1 MVILMKRRA
10 SICRA
15 VMKRASAAFFIALLA
30 SSGQA
35 RIVEVSGS
43 GEFVT
48 ETMIQQHL
56 DACAT
61 WPPAGCAGVFY
72 THKVTQPGL
81 RYARS
86 SDLLQAI
93 DEQQEIQ
100 ARDSQGD
107 LVSITTNNPPYEQVQ
122 VPWNSPV
129 GWEKPGPTIPAGQW
143 VSSHYIWLN
152 SATLVHDIATFKFDG
167 PIIGLI
173 GGPADLY
180 ASNAN
185 IGFSSCAEGQLC
197 VNYTDTQTGFVNE
210 PYPFNSTGGGQYP
223 ISGDIVTRLAPA
235 VLRVDF
241 TSAAGDYVRVVTAAD
256 VPLHPGDFDHDYDV
270 DEDDRLIWMTTF
282 HSTTDYRADAN
293 GDDSVDA
300 ADYIVWRQ
308 NTGYSYTWP
317 PPGGGSGPGP
327 HVESAV
333 PEPSSL
339 PLLLAGYFGSLF
351 FRRHRSGW
359 RPESRQ

>member
-1 MVILMKRRA
+1 MGKG
-10 SICRA
+10 
-15 VMKRASAAFFIALLA
+15 ASAVLFITLLA

-43 GEFVT
+43 GEFLS

-72 THKVTQPGL
+72 THKNTEPGN
-81 RYARS
+81 RYSRPS
-86 SDLLQAI
+86 YLLQAI
-93 DEQQEIQ
+93 DEQQNIQ
-100 ARDSQGD
+100 AMDDQQN
-107 LVSITTNNPPYEQVQ
+107 LVAITTNNPPYEQVQ
-122 VPWNSPV
+122 LPWNSPI

-152 SATLVHDIATFKFDG
+152 SATLTHNIATFKFDG

-173 GGPADLY
+173 GGPAQLY
-180 ASNAN
+180 ATNAN
-185 IGFSSCAEGQLC
+185 LGFSSCAEGQFC

-210 PYPFNSTGGGQYP
+210 PYPWNSTGGGQYP
-223 ISGDIVTRLAPA
+223 VSGDIVTRLAPA

-241 TSAAGDYVRVVTAAD
+241 TGAAGDYVRVVTAAD

-270 DEDDRLIWMTTF
+270 DQDDRLIWTATF
-282 HSTTDYRADAN
+282 NSTTDFRADAN
-293 GDDSVDA
+293 GDSNVDA

-308 NTGYSYTWP
+308 NNGYSYTWP
-317 PPGGGSGPGP
+317 PPGGGAGLDSPN
-327 HVESAV
+327 ESPV
-333 PEPSSL
+333 PEPSSI
-339 PLLLAGYFGSLF
+339 LLLLVGCFGGSLLGRS
-351 FRRHRSGW
+351 RRSRFVSG
-359 RPESRQ
+359 E